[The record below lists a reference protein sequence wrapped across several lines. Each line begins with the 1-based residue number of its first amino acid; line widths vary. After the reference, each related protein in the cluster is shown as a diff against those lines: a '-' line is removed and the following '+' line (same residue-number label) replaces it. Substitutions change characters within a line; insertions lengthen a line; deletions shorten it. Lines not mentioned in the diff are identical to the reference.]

1 MSYKKGDIVVIH
13 FPFTDL
19 TNTKKRPA
27 LVISKDTVNQTGD
40 YLLVQ
45 ITSKA
50 KNDKLTLPV
59 LTVNFS
65 DNKPL
70 PLTSYI
76 RLHKIF
82 LLSESLIISK
92 VASVKSN
99 FMSQVI
105 NRIVELIK

>member
-19 TNTKKRPA
+19 TDTKKRPA
-27 LVISKDTVNQTGD
+27 LVISNEMVNQTGD

-50 KNDKLTLPV
+50 KNDNLTLPI
-59 LTVNFS
+59 LTMDFS
-65 DNKPL
+65 NNKPL

-82 LLSESLIISK
+82 LLNGCLIISK

-99 FMSQVI
+99 FINQVI
-105 NRIVELIK
+105 NRIIELIR